1 MPFSQEDTDRI
12 RADLKS
18 ALASSKLTQW
28 QRTFIGD
35 MQVRFDKYGPRTR
48 LSDKQYA
55 KLKQVLAPF
64 EAETP
69 RPRRRAS
76 TLRSK
81 PAPVTSRPPRRS
93 KPRSPLRTIR
103 KARRSMREAIWIVAA
118 IGGLFVAVIGGF
130 DSSTGPH
137 SDRVTSS
144 LGNGGPLIYSAKD
157 FNITDG
163 DTVQLYGARKGTRLV
178 GFNTPETYKPQCNRE
193 LALGK
198 QATARLADLVRS
210 SDRVELRL
218 VACACPSGTQG
229 TNACN
234 YGRSCGMLT
243 VNGRDV
249 GDILVKEGLAAR
261 FRCGRTS
268 CPPLP
273 RPWCR

>member
-1 MPFSQEDTDRI
+1 
-12 RADLKS
+12 
-18 ALASSKLTQW
+18 
-28 QRTFIGD
+28 
-35 MQVRFDKYGPRTR
+35 
-48 LSDKQYA
+48 
-55 KLKQVLAPF
+55 
-64 EAETP
+64 
-69 RPRRRAS
+69 
-76 TLRSK
+76 
-81 PAPVTSRPPRRS
+81 
-93 KPRSPLRTIR
+93 
-103 KARRSMREAIWIVAA
+103 MRDAIWIVAA

-130 DSSTGPH
+130 DLSTGPH

-144 LGNGGPLIYSAKD
+144 SGNGEPLIYSAKD
-157 FNITDG
+157 FSITDG

-243 VNGRDV
+243 VDDRNV
-249 GDILVKEGLAAR
+249 GNILVAEGLAAR